1 MKDWKTM
8 IDFDIDINASVFET
22 NIRSKCSHCSIVFE
36 GTLVLPDHYCHI
48 YVTPNGL
55 IKLISKTFDLV

>member
-1 MKDWKTM
+1 M

-36 GTLVLPDHYCHI
+36 GTLVLPDQLGSNIAY
-48 YVTPNGL
+48 L
-55 IKLISKTFDLV
+55 IMKKS